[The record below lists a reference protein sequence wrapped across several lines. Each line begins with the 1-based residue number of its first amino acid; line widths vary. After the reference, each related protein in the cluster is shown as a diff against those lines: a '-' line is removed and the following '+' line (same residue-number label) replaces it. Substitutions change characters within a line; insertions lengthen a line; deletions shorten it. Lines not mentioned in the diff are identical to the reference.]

1 MASMIVRPGDLQP
14 GVSPQRS
21 RAKRF
26 WTVGDL
32 LAWTEEHFK
41 KLGFA
46 TPRLDAELLL
56 ACAMGTSRLELYTG
70 YRKVVE
76 ASERARFRS
85 LVARRSRREPVAYIL
100 GTKEFYSLALEVSP
114 AVLIPRPETE
124 LLVDRILA
132 EAKKWPLEP
141 GSRAPPRI
149 LDIGTG
155 SGNIA
160 IALAVQ
166 LKEARITAVDLSP
179 EALEVARRNARRH
192 GVEERIEFVQGDL
205 FPEPAAPEPFRAVVS
220 NPPYVAA
227 SEFPRLMRDVRDF
240 EPELALV
247 DRKSGSG
254 LGFYHAIAPGVRKRL
269 APHGLLALEIGDSQA
284 KAVERLLRES
294 GWLRLQV
301 TSDYAGI
308 PRVITA
314 ENPLPGS

>member
-1 MASMIVRPGDLQP
+1 MIARPGDLQP

-21 RAKRF
+21 KAKRF

-56 ACAMGTSRLELYTG
+56 AHAMETTRLELYTG
-70 YRKVVE
+70 FRKVVE
-76 ASERARFRS
+76 AAERARFRS
-85 LVARRSRREPVAYIL
+85 LVARRSRCEPVAYIL
-100 GTKEFYSLALEVSP
+100 GTKEFYSLPLEVNP

-124 LLVDRILA
+124 LLVDRVLA
-132 EAKKWPLEP
+132 EAKKWPP
-141 GSRAPPRI
+141 APSGQAPLRI

-166 LKEARITAVDLSP
+166 LKEAQITAVDLSP
-179 EALEVARRNARRH
+179 AALEVARRNARRH

-205 FPEPAAPEPFRAVVS
+205 FPEPAAPELFRAVVS

-227 SEFPRLMRDVRDF
+227 SEFPRLMRDVRDY

-247 DRKSGSG
+247 DKKSGSG
-254 LGFYHAIAPGVRKRL
+254 LGFYHAIASRARQRL
-269 APHGLLALEIGDSQA
+269 ASQGFLALEIGDTQA
-284 KAVERLLRES
+284 KAVEKLLREAA
-294 GWLRLQV
+294 WLRLQI

-314 ENPLPGS
+314 ENPPPRS